1 MNELAHIAEFRA
13 ALQNYRL
20 SPKALDVVLQT
31 KLVLLVGP
39 TAAGRNTLI
48 EELVKTGDY
57 YFIVGDTTREM
68 RYKDGQ
74 PIEKNGREY
83 WFRDEAD
90 VLAELQK
97 GEYIEAAII
106 HNQQVSG
113 WGMREVAKAHDA
125 GKIAIKEVT
134 PDGPRTVRALKPD
147 TYVLFNLPPGF
158 DEWQRRLRHRGHM
171 EPEEYKRRM
180 QSACQEFETAL
191 EYDYYQFVINDTIN
205 DAVRQVRQ
213 IVQGKGPDPALQQKG
228 RELTESLLETTR
240 TFIKTL

>member
-13 ALQNYRL
+13 ALQNYHL
-20 SPKALDVVLQT
+20 SPKALKVVLQT
-31 KLVLLVGP
+31 KLVLLSGP

-68 RYKDGQ
+68 RYKDGR

-90 VLAELQK
+90 VLADLQK

-113 WGMREVAKAHDA
+113 WGVREVAKAHRA

-134 PDGPRTVRALKPD
+134 PDGSHTVHAFKPD
-147 TYVLFNLPPGF
+147 TYILFNLPPNFG
-158 DEWQRRLRHRGHM
+158 EWQRRLQHRGHM

-180 QSACQEFETAL
+180 QSACQEFEAAL
-191 EYDYYQFVINDTIN
+191 KCDYYQFVINDTI
-205 DAVRQVRQ
+205 DHAVEQVRR
-213 IVQGKGPDPALQQKG
+213 IVQGTGADEDLQQQG
-228 RELTESLLETTR
+228 RELTQSLLETTR
-240 TFIKTL
+240 AFIKTL